1 MAGRVAAL
9 LSPRCRSSLRAII
22 DLILSSLVMRGAA
35 SRRHGWAG
43 RKPRAILL
51 VLLQRHLVARTGAA
65 KA

>member
-22 DLILSSLVMRGAA
+22 GLILCSLVMRGAT
-35 SRRHGWAG
+35 SRRYGRAG
-43 RKPRAILL
+43 GRPRAILL
-51 VLLQRHLVARTGAA
+51 VLLQRHLVAGTGAA